1 MMATSTL
8 TTKGQI
14 TIPQSVRKALGLQA
28 GDKVDF
34 VQEEPGTYKVVAL
47 RKDVKALR
55 GRFAGRVSR
64 PVSID
69 QMAEAIA
76 SEATKQVL
84 GKSRKQSK
92 RSKSA

>member
-1 MMATSTL
+1 MATSTL

-28 GDKVDF
+28 GDKIDF
-34 VQEEPGTYKVVAL
+34 VQEGPGTYKVVAL
-47 RKDVKALR
+47 RKDAKALR

-69 QMAEAIA
+69 QLAEAIA

>member
-1 MMATSTL
+1 MATSTL

-28 GDKVDF
+28 GDKIDF
-34 VQEEPGTYKVVAL
+34 VQEGPGTYKVVAL
-47 RKDVKALR
+47 RKDAKALR

-84 GKSRKQSK
+84 GKSHKQGK

>member
-1 MMATSTL
+1 MATSTL

-47 RKDVKALR
+47 RKDAKALR

>member
-1 MMATSTL
+1 MATSTL

>member
-1 MMATSTL
+1 MATSTL

-47 RKDVKALR
+47 RKDAKALR

-76 SEATKQVL
+76 SEATEQVL